1 MSCQPWVLVS
11 ANSVYLERGGTC
23 DFHHCSRHDET
34 EQRSFRKHK
43 KKKGRKGG
51 GYVRR
56 WMCTCP
62 FCFFF
67 LLQIVSTR
75 ADQCTNSTRFSSFV
89 FFFFLACLLF
99 IYCLH
104 ITPIVVERKPKKK
117 RPRGR
122 TTEGGNAARETLKK
136 KNEYMRIW
144 PQKKKKRRDLW
155 KKRGEV
161 REGGRRKKVNHM
173 INPTYSRKCERI

>member
-1 MSCQPWVLVS
+1 MHVS
-11 ANSVYLERGGTC
+11 LSL
-23 DFHHCSRHDET
+23 
-34 EQRSFRKHK
+34 
-43 KKKGRKGG
+43 
-51 GYVRR
+51 
-56 WMCTCP
+56 
-62 FCFFF
+62 FFL

-136 KNEYMRIW
+136 K
-144 PQKKKKRRDLW
+144 K
-155 KKRGEV
+155 
-161 REGGRRKKVNHM
+161 
-173 INPTYSRKCERI
+173 